1 MPTINPEHA
10 NFPRATFLRRL
21 GAIVYDTLI
30 AAGILIFAVIAGFI
44 VFVILIETG
53 LISDHGYKIVSDALL
68 AVPLYKG
75 IWQLYLTVTLASF
88 YAYFWSRGGQ
98 TLGMRTWRL
107 KIQHPNGQS
116 IGMVAAYARV
126 IWSLLGIG
134 NLFILLSSD
143 KLALQDRMTRTEVVQ
158 LSKEANEMK
167 NWKRS

>member
-1 MPTINPEHA
+1 MTRINTEHA
-10 NFPRATFLRRL
+10 NFPRATFLRRF
-21 GAIVYDTLI
+21 GAMVYDTLI
-30 AAGILIFAVIAGFI
+30 AVGILVFAVILGFI
-44 VFVILIETG
+44 AFLILIETG
-53 LISDHGYKIVSDALL
+53 LISNYGYNIASDALL

-107 KIQHPNGQS
+107 KIQHPNGQNIS
-116 IGMVAAYARV
+116 MITAYARV
-126 IWSLLGIG
+126 VWSLLGIG

-143 KLALQDRMTRTEVVQ
+143 KLALQDRITHSEVVQ

-167 NWKRS
+167 NWSR